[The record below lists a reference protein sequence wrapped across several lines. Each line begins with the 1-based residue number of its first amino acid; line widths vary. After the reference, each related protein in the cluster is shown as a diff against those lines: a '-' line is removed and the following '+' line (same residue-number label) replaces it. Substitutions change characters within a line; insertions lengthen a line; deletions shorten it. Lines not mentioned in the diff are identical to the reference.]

1 MIPHSLYHN
10 ESRANTKKQ
19 WVVGFL
25 FRNECEAALVMK
37 TRPAWQAGKLNGV
50 GGKVEEGETPLV
62 AMRREFLEEA
72 GVAIADWREYAR
84 LSVAAGEI
92 YFFVAHGDHT
102 IASMTDEEVG
112 WYHIAA
118 LRELP
123 VIENLRWLVPLALDR
138 ENKYTQADYRQ

>member
-1 MIPHSLYHN
+1 MSG
-10 ESRANTKKQ
+10 ATQ

-25 FRNECEAALVMK
+25 FRDECEAALVMK
-37 TRPAWQAGKLNGV
+37 ARPAWQAGKLNGV
-50 GGKVEEGETPLV
+50 GGKVEEGETPLA

-72 GVAIADWREYAR
+72 GVAINDWREYAR
-84 LSVAAGEI
+84 LSVAAGDI
-92 YFFVAHGDHT
+92 HFFVAHGEYT
-102 IASMTDEEVG
+102 IASMTDEGVG
-112 WYHIAA
+112 WYHVAT